1 MQLMNNIFKS
11 FTVLFLSFFPISLAA
26 QALPFTAID
35 YNAASLGKGG
45 TSLVQ
50 TSSISGTAF
59 TNAAAIP
66 FSDLKADVTAGFAM
80 WAPGGVSTNVLSV
93 TGAYNVKQKLGVAVG
108 LAYGMNPS
116 YDVVDATGT
125 VTGQFK
131 PSEMQLSAGL
141 SYRFLPF
148 LSVGANVGYATS
160 KLAENA
166 SYGSLVADVF
176 LMAKFGGFKLAA
188 GVSELGTGVTSASG
202 VKFKI
207 PTAASFGLGY
217 DLSFGEKNSIEVLA
231 DGDYYLSGGFA
242 ASLGACYTYDNL
254 ISLRTGYR
262 YGGQSVIPSF
272 FSIGAGVHY
281 SGFKLDLAY
290 LLGNVIG
297 NTLGLTVGC
306 RF

>member
-1 MQLMNNIFKS
+1 MKS
-11 FTVLFLSFFPISLAA
+11 STKIICVLLAVLVPFFASA
-26 QALPFTAID
+26 QTLPFTAID

-59 TNAAAIP
+59 TNAATIP

-176 LMAKFGGFKLAA
+176 LMAKFGGFGGGGNMNQMMMQARKMQQDLQRAQQEIAETEVIGTAGGEMVEVVLTGDKKL
-188 GVSELGTGVTSASG
+188 VSVTIDPQAVDPDDVEMLQDLIIVAVNEGLRQIDEISNAEMSKLTG
-202 VKFKI
+202 
-207 PTAASFGLGY
+207 GLGIPG
-217 DLSFGEKNSIEVLA
+217 L
-231 DGDYYLSGGFA
+231 GF
-242 ASLGACYTYDNL
+242 
-254 ISLRTGYR
+254 
-262 YGGQSVIPSF
+262 
-272 FSIGAGVHY
+272 
-281 SGFKLDLAY
+281 
-290 LLGNVIG
+290 
-297 NTLGLTVGC
+297 
-306 RF
+306 

>member
-11 FTVLFLSFFPISLAA
+11 FTVLFLSFFPILLAA

-66 FSDLKADVTAGFAM
+66 FSDLKADVTAGFAI

-125 VTGQFK
+125 VPGQFK

-188 GVSELGTGVTSASG
+188 GVSELPRQTSFLLSNIFVRTFGKSLLLQPAQWF
-202 VKFKI
+202 VLNFK
-207 PTAASFGLGY
+207 
-217 DLSFGEKNSIEVLA
+217 EKHIKEVQKKATNS
-231 DGDYYLSGGFA
+231 
-242 ASLGACYTYDNL
+242 
-254 ISLRTGYR
+254 
-262 YGGQSVIPSF
+262 
-272 FSIGAGVHY
+272 Y
-281 SGFKLDLAY
+281 S
-290 LLGNVIG
+290 LLGKLIK
-297 NTLGLTVGC
+297 
-306 RF
+306 